1 MKTREVVVN
10 TETKPRPHG
19 VAPPHFR
26 LPDATALGPVHLL
39 VSNLERSLEYYQ
51 HVLGFRAEQ
60 RGDDRAV
67 LTADGDTRPLVMLHT
82 RPGVT
87 RARRGAFGLYH
98 FAILLPDRPALGRF
112 AAHLAAQNIRV
123 GMADHLVS
131 EALYLSDP
139 DELGIEVY
147 ADRPPETW
155 QYRDGELAMT
165 TDPLDI
171 NDVIA
176 SSHGA
181 TWNGLPKDTTI
192 GHVHLH
198 VGDLRL
204 AEAFYHRALGF
215 DKTVWSYPGALF
227 LSAGGYHHH
236 LGTNVWSPGPAP
248 SESHARLLEWEI
260 AVPSPED
267 VMRGARSVR
276 DAGYAV
282 DDAEDGVRLTD
293 PWGTAVRLHT
303 ANQPDRERSVS

>member
-1 MKTREVVVN
+1 MN
-10 TETKPRPHG
+10 TETRPRSYG

-26 LPDATALGPVHLL
+26 LPDATAPGPVHLL
-39 VSNLERSLEYYQ
+39 VSNLDRSLEYYQ
-51 HVLGFRAEQ
+51 RVLGFRAEQ
-60 RGDDRAV
+60 SGDDSAV
-67 LTADGDTRPLVMLHT
+67 LTAHADRRPLVTLRT

-147 ADRPPETW
+147 ADRPRETW
-155 QYRDGELAMT
+155 EYRDRELAMT

-176 SSHGA
+176 AGRGTS
-181 TWNGLPKDTTI
+181 WNGMPKDTAI

-198 VGDLRL
+198 VGDLRG

-248 SESHARLLEWEI
+248 SDEQARLLEWEL
-260 AVPSPED
+260 ALPSSED
-267 VMRGARSVR
+267 VGRAARNVR
-276 DAGYAV
+276 DGGYAV
-282 DDAEDGVRLTD
+282 DDTGEGIRLAD
-293 PWGTAVRLHT
+293 PWGTTVRLHC
-303 ANQPDRERSVS
+303 RRSVTPA

>member
-1 MKTREVVVN
+1 
-10 TETKPRPHG
+10 
-19 VAPPHFR
+19 

-51 HVLGFRAEQ
+51 HVLGFRAE
-60 RGDDRAV
+60 RSADERAV
-67 LTADGDTRPLVMLHT
+67 LTAHGDTRPLVMLRT
-82 RPGVT
+82 RPGIT

-112 AAHLAAQNIRV
+112 AAHLARHNFRV

-147 ADRPPETW
+147 ADRSRETW
-155 QYRDGELAMT
+155 QYRDCELAMT
-165 TDPLDI
+165 TDHLDF

-176 SSHGA
+176 ASHGT
-181 TWNGLPKDTTI
+181 TWNGLPTGTTI

-198 VGDLRL
+198 VGDLRA

-248 SESHARLLEWEI
+248 SEHHARLLEWEI
-260 AVPSPED
+260 AVPSAND
-267 VMRGARSVR
+267 VVSAARSAR
-276 DAGYAV
+276 EAGYAV
-282 DDAEDGVRLTD
+282 DDTGDGVRLTD
-293 PWGTAVRLHT
+293 PWGTAVRLHRDNGT
-303 ANQPDRERSVS
+303 FTHDTNRSIS

>member
-1 MKTREVVVN
+1 MN
-10 TETKPRPHG
+10 TETKPRAFG
-19 VAPPHFR
+19 VAPPSFR

-39 VSNLERSLEYYQ
+39 VSDLERSLEYYQ
-51 HVLGFRAEQ
+51 RVLGFRAEH
-60 RGDDRAV
+60 RGDDRVV
-67 LTADGDTRPLVMLHT
+67 LTAHGDPQPLVTLRT

-147 ADRPPETW
+147 ADRPRETW
-155 QYRDGELAMT
+155 EYRDRELAMT

-171 NDVIA
+171 NDVFA
-176 SSHGA
+176 AGRG
-181 TWNGLPKDTTI
+181 TPWNGLPKDTTI

-198 VGDLRL
+198 VGDLRG

-236 LGTNVWSPGPAP
+236 LGTNVWSPGPVP
-248 SESHARLLEWEI
+248 SNDQARLLEWELALPSSDDVVR
-260 AVPSPED
+260 AV
-267 VMRGARSVR
+267 RSVR

-282 DDAEDGVRLTD
+282 DDAEDDVRLTD

-303 ANQPDRERSVS
+303 GRHPYRKRSVL